1 MGWAET
7 GKVWVIAVMEAEPI
21 WMCDQ
26 QSYFTLVSSTFW
38 IAHIHTPCHLPH
50 QAQGVLNNIL
60 GNILGISFSLEEPNY
75 ARN

>member
-1 MGWAET
+1 
-7 GKVWVIAVMEAEPI
+7 
-21 WMCDQ
+21 MCDQ

-38 IAHIHTPCHLPH
+38 IAYIHTPRHLPH

-60 GNILGISFSLEEPNY
+60 GNMLGISFSLEEPNY